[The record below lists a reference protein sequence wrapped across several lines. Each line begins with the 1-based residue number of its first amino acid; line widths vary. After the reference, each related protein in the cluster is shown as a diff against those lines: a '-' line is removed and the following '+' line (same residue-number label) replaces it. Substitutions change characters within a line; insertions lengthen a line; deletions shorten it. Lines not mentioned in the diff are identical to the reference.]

1 MIMTLMPQTALV
13 PAVWG
18 MFVFPKEKNAM
29 TTTYTPVLEAQD
41 EDIQEVNPA
50 SAVLWRRLGL
60 EALPDHETLLIPT
73 ERLVMAGGGPLPRS
87 AQTPPER
94 NQHPGIPP
102 NPPGGVHA
110 GIAKNHAP
118 ATPGVIARRRPRRA
132 ARPPA

>member
-41 EDIQEVNPA
+41 EDIQEVNPG
-50 SAVLWRRLGL
+50 SRVLWRRLGL

-73 ERLVMAGGGPLPRS
+73 ERLVMAGGASLHPPG
-87 AQTPPER
+87 QTPPEKNPPR
-94 NQHPGIPP
+94 RDPP
-102 NPPGGVHA
+102 NTPRGVPGGVR
-110 GIAKNHAP
+110 KDSAP
-118 ATPGVIARRRPRRA
+118 PD
-132 ARPPA
+132 

>member
-50 SAVLWRRLGL
+50 SAILWRRLGL

-73 ERLVMAGGGPLPRS
+73 ERLVLAGRRKVPRS
-87 AQTPPER
+87 AP
-94 NQHPGIPP
+94 HP
-102 NPPGGVHA
+102 A
-110 GIAKNHAP
+110 G
-118 ATPGVIARRRPRRA
+118 RRRSRCH
-132 ARPPA
+132 RPHR

>member
-50 SAVLWRRLGL
+50 SAILWRRLGL
-60 EALPDHETLLIPT
+60 EALPDHETLFVPT
-73 ERLVMAGGGPLPRS
+73 ERLVVAATDHLMRS
-87 AQTPPER
+87 AKR
-94 NQHPGIPP
+94 LVKSIQHVGILQSPSVVLRE
-102 NPPGGVHA
+102 GMDIHDEEAVSE
-110 GIAKNHAP
+110 
-118 ATPGVIARRRPRRA
+118 VIAGRRRVLA
-132 ARPPA
+132 ARLA

>member
-50 SAVLWRRLGL
+50 SAILWRRLGL

-73 ERLVMAGGGPLPRS
+73 ERLVMAGGGQLTRLGQNPL
-87 AQTPPER
+87 ER
-94 NQHPGIPP
+94 NHHIRILPK
-102 NPPGGVHA
+102 PPGGFPGRVRKEHT
-110 GIAKNHAP
+110 
-118 ATPGVIARRRPRRA
+118 ATDLL
-132 ARPPA
+132 

>member
-41 EDIQEVNPA
+41 EDIQEVNPG
-50 SAVLWRRLGL
+50 SRVLWRRLGL

-73 ERLVMAGGGPLPRS
+73 ERLVMAGGGPFSPF
-87 AQTPPER
+87 AQTPPEKKQQR
-94 NQHPGIPP
+94 RILAKHPA
-102 NPPGGVHA
+102 GG
-110 GIAKNHAP
+110 P
-118 ATPGVIARRRPRRA
+118 ARIY
-132 ARPPA
+132 

>member
-73 ERLVMAGGGPLPRS
+73 ERLVMAGGPHLPPSAPHPLGR
-87 AQTPPER
+87 
-94 NQHPGIPP
+94 
-102 NPPGGVHA
+102 NPPPRDLANHPA
-110 GIAKNHAP
+110 GLHGA
-118 ATPGVIARRRPRRA
+118 VC
-132 ARPPA
+132 